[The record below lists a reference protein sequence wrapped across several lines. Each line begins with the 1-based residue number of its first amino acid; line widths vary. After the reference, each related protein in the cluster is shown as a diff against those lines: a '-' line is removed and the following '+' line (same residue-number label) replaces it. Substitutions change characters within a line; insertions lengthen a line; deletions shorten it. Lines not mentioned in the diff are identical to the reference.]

1 MDFFDY
7 RPDFNISD
15 CTQRWPNE
23 EDGDEMRQAYFMSL
37 TVFCYVLPLTI
48 VVGTFHSISCQQQ
61 VEQNHKRGLRRDRRT
76 KTSGKAKRKTKLQS
90 KKASYSSRHSF
101 CCHHASL
108 ERFSPRC
115 FVLERN
121 CPTKISLVYFNI
133 CVFSVIIN
141 SSINFFICSLAS
153 DEFRQGFKRFFSW
166 TTGEISNPQSVTE
179 PRVPRSSL
187 SPLSPVDLGNINQS
201 SLNERDE

>member
-48 VVGTFHSISCQQQ
+48 VHFVETSCQQQ
-61 VEQNHKRGLRRDRRT
+61 VQQNHKRGLRRDRRT

-90 KKASYSSRHSF
+90 KNLLIPVVIAFAVTMLPLNVFRVV
-101 CCHHASL
+101 
-108 ERFSPRC
+108 
-115 FVLERN
+115 VLYRKEIAQQKYLWVN
-121 CPTKISLVYFNI
+121 FNI

-141 SSINFFICSLAS
+141 SSINFVICSLAS

-166 TTGEISNPQSVTE
+166 NTG
-179 PRVPRSSL
+179 
-187 SPLSPVDLGNINQS
+187 
-201 SLNERDE
+201 